1 MTDKQ
6 SIGKKW
12 GSLKRAARGSVKNL
26 GSSSSPNPS
35 SHKGNNFEPFDEED
49 MVDDEFG
56 EHQRSP
62 EELAK
67 ITKVGTLI
75 EHFR

>member
-1 MTDKQ
+1 MSDNKK

-26 GSSSSPNPS
+26 SNSPNP
-35 SHKGNNFEPFDEED
+35 KDLKAGNFESFDEEENED
-49 MVDDEFG
+49 FG
-56 EHQRSP
+56 ERQRSP
-62 EELAK
+62 EEMAK
-67 ITKVGTLI
+67 INKVGFLI